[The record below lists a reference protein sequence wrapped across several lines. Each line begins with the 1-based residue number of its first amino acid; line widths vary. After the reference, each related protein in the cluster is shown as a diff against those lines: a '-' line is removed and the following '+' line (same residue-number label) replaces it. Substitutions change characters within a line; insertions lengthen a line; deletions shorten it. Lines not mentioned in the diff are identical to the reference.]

1 MTMNQPTKPQITI
14 TKNMKKQDVS
24 DILEDIRRQQGDFRH
39 IEARTPREF
48 EILTEDL
55 KLYIEEYNLQAD
67 EEADTREYQ
76 WTIDAYIHCRVG
88 DAYMATFQHLLSTK
102 PFDINPQDT
111 MERLRDKPTV
121 WQWKVRQRRDQ
132 VRQRIQQKM
141 RQNQSQTVTKTPDK
155 TPTKNCGETV

>member
-1 MTMNQPTKPQITI
+1 MNKHVKPQIAI
-14 TKNMKKQDVS
+14 TKNRNKQDVS
-24 DILEDIRRQQGDFRH
+24 DILEDIRRQQGEFRH
-39 IEARTPREF
+39 IEAKTPREF

-55 KLYIEEYNLQAD
+55 KLYIEEYNLQA
-67 EEADTREYQ
+67 EQEANSREYQ

-121 WQWKVRQRRDQ
+121 WQWKVSRR
-132 VRQRIQQKM
+132 REETWRRIATRRQQKLK
-141 RQNQSQTVTKTPDK
+141 QNVSQMTSQTPNKTQTNDS
-155 TPTKNCGETV
+155 